1 MEYQEIYKI
10 IKKETMFLRSTC
22 FNSKRKKLLKNH
34 ILVKVIDDK
43 HINGLYT
50 EVSHGELKLHI
61 FFISKNTVEDK
72 IKLNETMRYLLIK
85 AFCKEYFNIYEDESY
100 LFLAMLQ
107 FMGSAMK
114 NKYYSA
120 YENSKL
126 CNIVK
131 SVDSFDELQLILAL
145 NFKI

>member
-1 MEYQEIYKI
+1 MEYKEINKI
-10 IKKETMFLRSTC
+10 LKNETELLRKTC
-22 FNSKRKKLLKNH
+22 FKAKRKKLLQNQ

-50 EVSHGELKLHI
+50 EVSHGECKLHI
-61 FFISKNTVEDK
+61 FFISENTVEDK
-72 IKLNETMRYLLIK
+72 IKLNKTIRYLLIK
-85 AFCKEYFNIYEDESY
+85 AFCMEYFNIYEDESY

-107 FMGSAMK
+107 FMGSAIK
-114 NKYYSA
+114 NKYYPA